1 MNARPK
7 PVEATS
13 AVPGCAGPQHAN
25 QSLAE
30 PISDVRTVF
39 LDEALAPIRVWLDDD
54 AIVEIIANGPGAL
67 YVEVIG
73 EPAMRRIEAPAVTRD
88 WLRHLAERVAGFSNQ
103 SVNAEHPLLSAAL
116 ASGERFQGVLP
127 PATTNG
133 GAFAIRKQVIKDMSL
148 GDYRKMGSFAR
159 VKVSTAEDLSD
170 IDRELCEH
178 LDAGN
183 VEAFIRGAVSN
194 RYSILLSGGTSSGKT
209 TFLNAILKEVPL
221 DERIITIEDT
231 REVKPLQ
238 RNFLPLVASK
248 GDQGQARVTIE
259 SLLQAAMRLR
269 PDRIFLGE
277 IRGPEAYSFMRAVNT
292 GHPGSITTVH
302 ADSPGG
308 AFEQLALMVMQAGAG
323 LRKDEIIGYVKTV
336 LPIVIQQSRI
346 GGWRGT
352 SEIYFSRMAAW
363 KAEQQLGAVAARR

>member
-1 MNARPK
+1 M
-7 PVEATS
+7 S
-13 AVPGCAGPQHAN
+13 AGVQRTIFLAK
-25 QSLAE
+25 SLE
-30 PISDVRTVF
+30 PIRK
-39 LDEALAPIRVWLDDD
+39 WLEDDSV
-54 AIVEIIANGPGAL
+54 VEICVNRPGEVWVEIA
-67 YVEVIG
+67 G
-73 EPAMRRIEAPAVTRD
+73 ESQMQRFDVPSLTHEA
-88 WLRHLAERVAGFSNQ
+88 LRHLTERIAAFSSQ
-103 SVNAEHPLLSAAL
+103 SVNEENPLLSAAL
-116 ASGERFQGVLP
+116 PTGERFQGVLP

-133 GAFAIRKQVIKDMSL
+133 GAFSIRKQVLKDMSL
-148 GDYRKMGSFAR
+148 EDYRQRGSF
-159 VKVSTAEDLSD
+159 SNLSISDPSDLSET
-170 IDRELCEH
+170 DRKLCEY

-183 VEAFIRGAVSN
+183 IESFIRLAVSS

-238 RNFLPLVASK
+238 QNFLPLVASK

-277 IRGPEAYSFMRAVNT
+277 IRGSEAYSFLRAINT

-302 ADSPGG
+302 ADSPAG
-308 AFEQLALMVMQAGAG
+308 AFEQLALMVMQAGLG
-323 LRKDEIIGYVKTV
+323 LRKDEIIDYIRSV
-336 LPIVIQQSRI
+336 LPIVIQQSRR

-352 SEIYFSRMAAW
+352 TAIHFNRMKDW
-363 KAEQQLGAVAARR
+363 QKRKAPF